1 MSIRSFIEEAE
12 RAQKKAESMESEGN
26 LRNAFSLYR
35 KAATLYI
42 VVLEENA
49 KLPKDIKKIYF
60 NRVKKLEKKIKE
72 LKEKINGNILKESE
86 PQENKKKESLW
97 LIEEKPNIRFS
108 DIVGLEDVKETIKM
122 RVIYPIEHPEEA
134 EAYGVGIGGGILFF
148 GPPGTGKTMLAKA
161 IANEVD
167 ASFFLVTGDSIMNKW
182 VGESEKNI
190 ARVFQSARTRDR
202 SIIFFDEIESIAPK
216 RNTNSTVVP
225 RVVTQL
231 LTEMD
236 GFSTQKNTKDK
247 FLLVIAATNLIDQID
262 KALLRP
268 GRFTEKIYVGL
279 PDLKARERM
288 FELKLK
294 DKYIDKNINYK
305 RLAELSEG
313 YTGADIQYIVQKAGE
328 IVFKESI
335 DTGKKRSITQEDLEK
350 VIKSTP
356 KSVSGKLLK
365 KYEEYKTAFAFG
377 GG

>member
-12 RAQKKAESMESEGN
+12 RSQKKAESMESEGN